1 MSNNKIIVGLI
12 CLVVSLW
19 LFNSLY
25 QQRSQK
31 KEEANEEWQKIAPF
45 AAKIQ
50 W

>member
-1 MSNNKIIVGLI
+1 MSNNKILVGLC

-19 LFNSLY
+19 PLNSIF
-25 QQRSQK
+25 QQRSEK